1 MPINTPFD
9 NALSR
14 VRLRLALPAGAD
26 AGTTP
31 GQSHRRPRPLARL
44 LVVAALL
51 SLGACS
57 EPDPPLPQLQLDGA
71 RVSVSGIS
79 SGAYMAHQ
87 VHLAF
92 SSTIHAAALVA
103 GGPYG
108 CARGDL
114 QLALSSC
121 MRPEQ
126 APNIAPLVATAR
138 TRAAEDRVDALDGL
152 DGDRVWIL
160 HGRRDEVVAASV
172 TAASADLYRAL
183 SPRVRIT
190 LDDTREL
197 GHVFAT
203 ADAGDCSADDAHLAA
218 CGFDLAGEIFR
229 QLLDPALQ
237 PVATAQGELL
247 AFDQRPY
254 AEDGHDPL
262 LADRGYLYVPPQC
275 RDQSC
280 GLHVAFHGCEMQA
293 DRIGTRFVAE
303 AGYNRW
309 ADGAGV
315 VVLYPQVRS
324 SLMPLNPKACWDW
337 WGYTGRDY
345 DTRDGAQLRWL
356 KRVLAQ
362 LGVAV

>member
-1 MPINTPFD
+1 MISLFHH
-9 NALSR
+9 ALSLA
-14 VRLRLALPAGAD
+14 RLRLALPAGAG
-26 AGTTP
+26 AGTPT
-31 GQSHRRPRPLARL
+31 QRPRLRARFVVIAL
-44 LVVAALL
+44 VAAIA
-51 SLGACS
+51 GCA
-57 EPDPPLPQLQLDGA
+57 EPDAPLPSLKIDA
-71 RVSVSGIS
+71 TRVSVSGIS

-92 SSTIHAAALVA
+92 SSTIDGAALIA

-108 CARGDL
+108 CAQGDL
-114 QLALSSC
+114 QTALSHC
-121 MRPEQ
+121 MHPDQ
-126 APNIAPLVATAR
+126 APELAPLNDAVR
-138 TRAAEDRVDALDGL
+138 SRAAAGQIDVLSGL
-152 DGDRVWIL
+152 DGDRVWVM
-160 HGRRDEVVAASV
+160 HGREDKIVSAAV

-183 SPRVRIT
+183 SPQVAVTVDADR
-190 LDDTREL
+190 DF

-203 ADAGDCSADDAHLAA
+203 AAQGDCRADDAHLAA
-218 CGFDLAGEIFR
+218 CGFDLAGEVFK
-229 QLLDPALQ
+229 QVVDADAQPAAK
-237 PVATAQGELL
+237 ATGELF

-262 LADRGYLYVPPQC
+262 LADRGYVYVPKQC
-275 RDQSC
+275 RGEQSC

-315 VVLYPQVRS
+315 VVLYPQARS

-356 KRVLAQ
+356 KRVFAQ
-362 LGVAV
+362 FGIAV

>member
-1 MPINTPFD
+1 MGTPT
-9 NALSR
+9 SR
-14 VRLRLALPAGAD
+14 PRLRARFVVSALAVWLAGCAE
-26 AGTTP
+26 
-31 GQSHRRPRPLARL
+31 S
-44 LVVAALL
+44 
-51 SLGACS
+51 
-57 EPDPPLPQLQLDGA
+57 DPPLPTLQLDA
-71 RVSVSGIS
+71 DRVSVSGIS

-87 VHLAF
+87 AHLAF
-92 SSTIHAAALVA
+92 SSTIDGAALVA

-114 QLALSSC
+114 QTALSEC
-121 MRPEQ
+121 MHPPQ
-126 APNIAPLVATAR
+126 APA
-138 TRAAEDRVDALDGL
+138 VDALRDRVRERSDNNALDDLAGL
-152 DGDRVWIL
+152 AGDRVWIA
-160 HGRRDEVVAASV
+160 HGREDTVVSAGVSAA
-172 TAASADLYRAL
+172 TAALYRAL
-183 SPRVRIT
+183 SAETRVVV
-190 LDDTREL
+190 DDTREI

-203 ADAGDCSADDAHLAA
+203 AAPGDCAADDAHLAA
-218 CGFDLAGEIFR
+218 CGFDLAGAIFR
-229 QLLDPALQ
+229 QVVDPAL
-237 PVATAQGELL
+237 PPASAPQGELL

-275 RDQSC
+275 RTQSC

-356 KRVLAQ
+356 KRVFAHF
-362 LGVAV
+362 GIAV